1 MYGFSVI
8 NIINLSS
15 NFIMDIGSGREYPSN
30 DVEGTIYQFP
40 INCNDESEWKDMYLY
55 PEYKS
60 ITLMRW
66 IRKSM
71 VKETL
76 IQLN

>member
-1 MYGFSVI
+1 MKHTLKEIVKGTTAKLAYICNGLVYYSI
-8 NIINLSS
+8 
-15 NFIMDIGSGREYPSN
+15 

-71 VKETL
+71 DKETL